1 MPGCLAC
8 CGDYDW
14 MPLFLLS
21 KLCFACMNVIHIWPM
36 IKGYTNVINY
46 TNTIEFN
53 LIKSQMYTDWLH

>member
-1 MPGCLAC
+1 
-8 CGDYDW
+8 
-14 MPLFLLS
+14 
-21 KLCFACMNVIHIWPM
+21 MNVIHIWPM